1 MSSLPL
7 DASIRAFLDASP
19 LGILLVDEGGTICAA
34 NQAAAEMFV
43 CEQDE
48 LPGSSVETLMPEPF
62 RVSHVRHR
70 EVFRS
75 APSIRPM
82 GMGLELVGLR
92 RNGEVFPIEIGLGQL
107 ELSGVSLTICFLSDL
122 SIGRRI
128 QEENQKLASALQ
140 SALDEVSRLS
150 GPVPVCASC
159 KRYRDPQGTWWQ
171 LEGGVERHTD
181 QDISHG
187 LCPDCARRLYP
198 QYFPTLG

>member
-19 LGILLVDEGGTICAA
+19 LGILLVDEEGTIRAA
-34 NQAAAEMFV
+34 NQSAAGMFA

-62 RVSHVRHR
+62 RSSHVRHR
-70 EVFRS
+70 QLFLS
-75 APSIRPM
+75 APAARPM
-82 GMGLELVGLR
+82 GIGLELVGLR
-92 RNGEVFPIEIGLGQL
+92 RTGEEFPMEIGLGQL
-107 ELSGVSLTICFLSDL
+107 ELSGVSLTLCFISDL
-122 SIGRRI
+122 SVGRRI
-128 QEENQKLASALQ
+128 QEENEKLASALQ
-140 SALDEVSRLS
+140 IALEEVSRLS
-150 GPVPVCASC
+150 GPVPVCAAC

-181 QDISHG
+181 QEISHG

-198 QYFPTLG
+198 QYFPALG